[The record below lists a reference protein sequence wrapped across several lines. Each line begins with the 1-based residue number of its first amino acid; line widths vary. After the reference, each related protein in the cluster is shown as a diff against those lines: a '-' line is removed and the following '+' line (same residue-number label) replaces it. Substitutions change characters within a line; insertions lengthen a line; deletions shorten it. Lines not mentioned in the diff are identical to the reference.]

1 MTTPNLAT
9 GGSRIYNLPDV
20 IANLN
25 DDVDQANAP
34 DLTDTTAFTN
44 LVSEFEQANMVDTPA
59 AAAYTLPTWGK
70 GQWGM
75 ATWT

>member
-1 MTTPNLAT
+1 MATPNLAT

-44 LVSEFEQANMVDTPA
+44 LVSAFEQTNMVDTPVA
-59 AAAYTLPTWGK
+59 TAYTKPTWGK
-70 GQWGM
+70 GQWGL
-75 ATWT
+75 AVWS

>member
-44 LVSEFEQANMVDTPA
+44 LVSGFEQANMVDTPA
-59 AAAYTLPTWGK
+59 AGAFTLPTWGT
-70 GQWGM
+70 GQWGL
-75 ATWT
+75 AVWS

>member
-9 GGSRIYNLPDV
+9 GGSRVYNLPDV

-25 DDVDQANAP
+25 DDVNQANSP
-34 DLTDTTAFTN
+34 DLSDTTAFTN
-44 LVSEFEQANMVDTPA
+44 LVSSFEQANMVDTPT
-59 AAAYTLPTWGK
+59 AAAYTEPTWGT

-75 ATWT
+75 AVWN

>member
-25 DDVDQANAP
+25 DDVSQANTP
-34 DLTDTTAFTN
+34 DTSDTTAFTN
-44 LVSEFEQANMVDTPA
+44 LVSAFEAAIMVDTPA
-59 AAAYTLPTWGK
+59 AAAFTLPKWGT
-70 GQWGM
+70 GNWGLSV
-75 ATWT
+75 WS

>member
-1 MTTPNLAT
+1 VTTPNLAT

-44 LVSEFEQANMVDTPA
+44 LASAFEQTNMVDTSA
-59 AAAYTLPTWGK
+59 AAVFTLPKWGT

>member
-1 MTTPNLAT
+1 MATLNLAT

-44 LVSEFEQANMVDTPA
+44 LVSGFEQANMVDTPSA
-59 AAAYTLPTWGK
+59 VAFTKPTYGT
-70 GQWGM
+70 GQWGIG
-75 ATWT
+75 TWA

>member
-1 MTTPNLAT
+1 MTTPQLAT

-44 LVSEFEQANMVDTPA
+44 LVSGFEQTNMVDTA
-59 AAAYTLPTWGK
+59 TVVAFTLPTWGT
-70 GQWGM
+70 GQWGL

>member
-25 DDVDQANAP
+25 DDVNQANTP
-34 DLTDTTAFTN
+34 DVTDTTAFTN
-44 LVSEFEQANMVDTPA
+44 LVSGFEQANMVDTLA
-59 AAAYTLPTWGK
+59 AAAYALPTWGK

-75 ATWT
+75 AVWS

>member
-1 MTTPNLAT
+1 MTTPQLAT
-9 GGSRIYNLPDV
+9 GGSRVYNLPDV

-44 LVSEFEQANMVDTPA
+44 LVSSFEQTNMVDVAVA
-59 AAAYTLPTWGK
+59 AAFTLPKWGLA
-70 GQWGM
+70 QWAG
-75 ATWT
+75 ATWS

>member
-9 GGSRIYNLPDV
+9 GGSRTYNLPDV

-25 DDVDQANAP
+25 DDVNQANAP

-44 LVSEFEQANMVDTPA
+44 LVSGFEAATAIDTPTA
-59 AAAYTLPTWGK
+59 TSFSLPTWGT
-70 GQWGM
+70 GQWGL
-75 ATWT
+75 AVWS